1 MIHLLSNMLQLTQGK
16 PYKLGVA
23 LSGGGAR
30 GLAEAGALKAIEEA
44 GLKPDIVAGVSAG
57 SIVAVLYAAGVR
69 PQRILDM
76 FTDVKVSDFTE
87 LTWGKGGIIRI
98 DKFIRYITRA
108 LGHNK
113 MIEDLRMPCYIGVT
127 NMDQGI
133 AEEFHTGEIGPRIMA
148 SCSIPVVMPPV
159 SIDGV
164 NYSDGGVLRNLPA
177 WTIRDKCQRLIGINV
192 SPVAH
197 GDYSPSSIFDMAMRT
212 YSLMAKS
219 NQHLDMEMCDLSIVT
234 QEITQYN
241 VFNLKEVNKMFNAG
255 YSQTRKAL
263 IEKGWWENPQNPE

>member
-1 MIHLLSNMLQLTQGK
+1 
-16 PYKLGVA
+16 
-23 LSGGGAR
+23 
-30 GLAEAGALKAIEEA
+30 
-44 GLKPDIVAGVSAG
+44 
-57 SIVAVLYAAGVR
+57 
-69 PQRILDM
+69 
-76 FTDVKVSDFTE
+76 
-87 LTWGKGGIIRI
+87 
-98 DKFIRYITRA
+98 
-108 LGHNK
+108 
-113 MIEDLRMPCYIGVT
+113 
-127 NMDQGI
+127 
-133 AEEFHTGEIGPRIMA
+133 MA